1 MHLQIFEANSIVEQN
16 NNSSFDYFVVG
27 KVEVDKVKVD
37 NFAVVKIAVDIIVAD
52 YLVSIR
58 RLSC

>member
-1 MHLQIFEANSIVEQN
+1 MHLQIFKANSIVKQN
-16 NNSSFDYFVVG
+16 HNSSFDYFAVD
-27 KVEVDKVKVD
+27 KVEVVKI
-37 NFAVVKIAVDIIVAD
+37 AVVKIAVDIIVVD